1 MTIART
7 DQASPL
13 SWSSFLELAV
23 ERPASDGTWFLALSV
38 DAEMAPG
45 VAARALRPPRPD
57 QRRLL
62 GLAAGTYR
70 VLVNDGARATS
81 DPVVVEPGVE
91 ATVAV
96 TLHRRRVRGRL
107 LDAVGA
113 PAGRVSF
120 AVVARTERLRR
131 RATTDASGAF
141 VIDALPA
148 NLTEIEV
155 SREGYVP
162 LRLALPNDGELGAI
176 RLQPA
181 DTAR

>member
-38 DAEMAPG
+38 
-45 VAARALRPPRPD
+45 
-57 QRRLL
+57 
-62 GLAAGTYR
+62 